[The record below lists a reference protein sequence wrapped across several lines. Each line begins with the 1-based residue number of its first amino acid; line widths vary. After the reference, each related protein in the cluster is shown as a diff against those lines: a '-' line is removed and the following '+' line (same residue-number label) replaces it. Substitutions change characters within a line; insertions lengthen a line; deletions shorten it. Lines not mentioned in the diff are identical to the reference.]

1 MRAMI
6 LAAGYGTRLWPLT
19 EDRTKPAIPFLGRPL
34 VGYVAEY
41 LARYGIRDVVVNLH
55 HRPESVREALGDGS
69 RFGVRLFYVEEKEIL
84 GTSGALDNARHLL
97 EGDTMVVINGK
108 IVTDIN
114 LAEAL
119 ETHRRT
125 EALATLV
132 LLPNRKRERF
142 SMVHTR
148 EGFVTGFGGMPEP
161 LPESDNAGDNSSS
174 GNSSS
179 SLNNAG
185 DESDAGSGNDAG
197 DKNNSGDENDAS
209 NESSSNDA
217 GDESV
222 SSSASP
228 ENSASR
234 ASSSGASAS
243 LAEDVPLMFTGIQ
256 ILDTRIFD
264 YIPRGRFSHSTT
276 DVYPQAIARGERIA
290 AHVTEGM
297 WYELSTIERYLEISI
312 ALMAREGRDVEIGEG
327 SVIDKEAEIRE
338 SVLWENVRVERGA
351 RLSRVILG
359 DGVHIPA
366 GEILENAAVVRAELV
381 EGTEPPPKALK
392 GSVRGSLFVVPLPE
406 VIQSPN
412 SQ

>member
-69 RFGVRLFYVEEKEIL
+69 RFGVRLAYVEEKDIL

-97 EGDTMVVINGK
+97 EGDTLVVINGK

-114 LAEAL
+114 LAAAL
-119 ETHRRT
+119 DTHRRT
-125 EALATLV
+125 QALATLV

-142 SMVHTR
+142 SVVHTR
-148 EGFVTGFGGMPEP
+148 EGFVTGFGGMPAP
-161 LPESDNAGDNSSS
+161 LPESDNAGNNLPLGNSPSSDNNSSS
-174 GNSSS
+174 
-179 SLNNAG
+179 NNA
-185 DESDAGSGNDAG
+185 DDD
-197 DKNNSGDENDAS
+197 
-209 NESSSNDA
+209 SSSN
-217 GDESV
+217 
-222 SSSASP
+222 SASP
-228 ENSASR
+228 ENSASP
-234 ASSSGASAS
+234 ASAS
-243 LAEDVPLMFTGIQ
+243 PSSASPASALSAGGVPLMFTGIQ
-256 ILDTRIFD
+256 ILDSRIFD

-290 AHVTEGM
+290 AHVAEGM
-297 WYELSTIERYLEISI
+297 WYELSTIERYLEISL

-327 SVIDKEAEIRE
+327 SAIAPDAEVRE
-338 SVLWENVRVERGA
+338 SVLWENVRVESGA

-366 GEILENAAVVRAELV
+366 GATLANAAVVRAALV
-381 EGTEPPPKALK
+381 EGAEPPPKALK
-392 GSVRGSLFVVPLPE
+392 GTVQGGLFVVPLPE
-406 VIQSPN
+406 VIQSTN